1 MPFFL
6 NMYVFLYFK
15 SDMDLFFLDGWI
27 NNIFLDP
34 NQVSI
39 YQNLRFWDFLFT
51 YIFMA
56 EHLGH
61 TRTKSSKTSTMFIT
75 K

>member
-1 MPFFL
+1 MPFFSK
-6 NMYVFLYFK
+6 YVRIPLFQVGH
-15 SDMDLFFLDGWI
+15 LFFLDGWI
-27 NNIFLDP
+27 NNIFFDP

-39 YQNLRFWDFLFT
+39 YQNLRFWNFLFT

-61 TRTKSSKTSTMFIT
+61 TRTKSSKTSTMFNT